1 MKVDFKGFS
10 WIFMDFSGFS
20 WILIDLVTSRRQL
33 VTEEGD
39 KIECIRVEALQLH
52 SQGLLEGTPR

>member
-10 WIFMDFSGFS
+10 VILMDFSGFS

-39 KIECIRVEALQLH
+39 KIECIRVEALQIDFR
-52 SQGLLEGTPR
+52 GLLKGTPR